1 MNTEKVKQQNFLE
14 AGTFSMGNAFNG
26 ISCLQQMQQKEII
39 WVMDMFI
46 PVSNNLNYIF
56 LNVLL
61 PGGCR
66 KAEEKQNT
74 TITTEETER
83 VLCSP

>member
-14 AGTFSMGNAFNG
+14 AGTFSMGNAFSG

-46 PVSNNLNYIF
+46 PVSNNLNSIF
-56 LNVLL
+56 LNILL
-61 PGGCR
+61 PGGR
-66 KAEEKQNT
+66 RRAEGNRMQQ
-74 TITTEETER
+74 
-83 VLCSP
+83 